1 MGCGNTN
8 TSETNEYN
16 FGNSYPVPKYKLNNK
31 NNVVYIPQPRN
42 QIFYNP
48 RDYKHCYICG
58 EIFGERYYIKNTL
71 FGINCCRC
79 MKHSNFNKF
88 FYCLNCN
95 SEFCFKC
102 GANL

>member
-31 NNVVYIPQPRN
+31 NNVVYIQQQKR
-42 QIFYNP
+42 
-48 RDYKHCYICG
+48 CYICG
-58 EIFGERYYIKNTL
+58 EIFGERYYIENTL
-71 FGINCCRC
+71 YGINCCRC
-79 MKHSNFNKF
+79 MKYSRFNKF
-88 FYCLNCN
+88 FICLNCN

-102 GANL
+102 GSKNL